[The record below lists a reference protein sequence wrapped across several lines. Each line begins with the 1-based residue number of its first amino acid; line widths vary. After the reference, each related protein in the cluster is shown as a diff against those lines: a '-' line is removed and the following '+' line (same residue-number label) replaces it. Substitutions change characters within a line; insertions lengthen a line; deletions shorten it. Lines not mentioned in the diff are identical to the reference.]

1 VPDGWTRVR
10 VGGRSYGVSRTAHAG
25 GRTLTIHAEELGG
38 TDVVSANVL
47 RTAAGDV
54 LKPCEMPAEKV
65 MTFLR
70 EVAGS

>member
-1 VPDGWTRVR
+1 VVDGRP
-10 VGGRSYGVSRTAHAG
+10 YGLTRTAHVG

-38 TDVVSANVL
+38 PDVVSANVL

-65 MTFLR
+65 LGFLR
-70 EVAGS
+70 SVSSDGEASR